1 MEIFIMAAFLCAPPK
16 LRSVHLHETSFFFF
30 QFLPRHLSYNFR
42 WIYPS
47 FKLSNDA
54 QDISSI
60 LFQHT
65 ERRENRAGKFEDIEN
80 IILSLMG
87 HSDACRGNTLTGAL
101 LYFLVILRSFE
112 RPSETFKKFHR
123 ILRIVRKWILSAI
136 KICQL
141 LTVVPNSSTCRSTIR
156 ESRFLLLQELRSLKK
171 LKPIPGNWFLLCKN
185 IFTQFFFF

>member
-1 MEIFIMAAFLCAPPK
+1 MILGIKDTEIDVAIIHDGNLYHGCFL
-16 LRSVHLHETSFFFF
+16 LRTSKIAMCRFTRDEFFF

-42 WIYPS
+42 WFYPS

-54 QDISSI
+54 QDISNI

-65 ERRENRAGKFEDIEN
+65 ERRENRGGKFEDIEN

-101 LYFLVILRSFE
+101 LYFLIILRSFE
-112 RPSETFKKFHR
+112 RPSETLKKFHR

-141 LTVVPNSSTCRSTIR
+141 LTVVPNSSTCRSTI
-156 ESRFLLLQELRSLKK
+156 KK
-171 LKPIPGNWFLLCKN
+171 VAFCCFRNLGV
-185 IFTQFFFF
+185 